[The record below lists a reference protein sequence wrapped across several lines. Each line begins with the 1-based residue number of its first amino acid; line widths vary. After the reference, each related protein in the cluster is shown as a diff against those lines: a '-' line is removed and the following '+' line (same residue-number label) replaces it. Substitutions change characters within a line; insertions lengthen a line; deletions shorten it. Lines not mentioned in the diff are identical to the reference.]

1 MNILTSAVP
10 VWVSIAFILIF
21 PIVLFMITNAVKTAN
36 LRAGLTAENARKEQN
51 RTLMMGFAYLLVVSI
66 VAFTGFF
73 TVNTLPPRILLTTTL
88 PLLLFYLFYL
98 SKTASYRRFFEN
110 VSLQSLIR
118 LHIFR
123 FVGVFFLITYY
134 YGALP
139 KHFALSGGIGDIFAA
154 VTAIFVANAVEK
166 KKSYARFLTYIWN
179 IVGLLDILNV
189 AFMAVVTTKLAI
201 ENGSQ
206 GVVTIADFPFC
217 WIPAFAPATIV
228 FLHIMIFKKLRIEK
242 I

>member
-1 MNILTSAVP
+1 MNILTTAVP
-10 VWVSIAFILIF
+10 VWVSIAFILTF
-21 PIVLFMITNAVKTAN
+21 PIAVFMIARTAKLTDMSIGFDGEKTRKTI
-36 LRAGLTAENARKEQN
+36 LFAGLGY
-51 RTLMMGFAYLLVVSI
+51 LFAVSI
-66 VAFTGFF
+66 VAMTGFF

-88 PLLLFYLFYL
+88 PLLLFYVFYV
-98 SKTASYRRFFEN
+98 SRTKMYSRFLEN
-110 VSLQSLIR
+110 VPLESLIR

-139 KHFALSGGIGDIFAA
+139 KYFALSGGIGDIFAA
-154 VTAIFVANAVEK
+154 VTAIFVANAVEQK
-166 KKSYARFLTYIWN
+166 KNYARPLVYIWN
-179 IVGLLDILNV
+179 IIGLIDIINV
-189 AFMAVVTTKLAI
+189 AFTAVITTKLSI
-201 ENGSQ
+201 ENGTQ

-228 FLHIMIFKKLRIEK
+228 FLHLMIFKKLRLEK